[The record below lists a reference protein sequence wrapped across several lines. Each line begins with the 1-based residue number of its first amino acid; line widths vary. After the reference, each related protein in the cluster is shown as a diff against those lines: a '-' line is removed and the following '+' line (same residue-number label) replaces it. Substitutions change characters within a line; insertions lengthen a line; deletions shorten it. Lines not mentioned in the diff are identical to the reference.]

1 MKSQI
6 DDLFASFTSDGRLGA
21 VSAAV
26 CNSDGLIYQGAFGK
40 RTPDGPDMA
49 FDTVGG
55 IMSMTKAITGAA
67 AMQCVERGLLNLD
80 APAGEVC
87 PYLGEIQ
94 VFDGFDEND
103 DPILRA
109 PKRPVTLKNLLTHS
123 SGFVYDIWNS
133 DFVKVC
139 QKLDIPSIMTLQKR
153 ALEVP
158 LMFDPDS
165 RWEYGIG
172 IDWAGQM
179 VEAVSGM
186 TLGEYFR
193 EHITGPLGMD
203 ETWFSPTEAMQAKR
217 MAMLVRLEN
226 GQLIEPPAD
235 ETSGEEAPPPEFEM
249 GGGGLVSSARDYIR
263 FLQMILRGGELDGA
277 RVLQEDTV
285 ALMSQNHMGDLR
297 VTELP
302 GNVPEMSYPAELF
315 PGDEKSWGLTFQ
327 INEEPGFTGRSK
339 GTLMWAGLTNCYFWI
354 DREKDVAGVFV
365 SQSLP
370 FADPICLD
378 AYYKFEALA
387 YDHLQ

>member
-6 DDLFASFTSDGRLGA
+6 DELFTSFTSDGRLAA

-26 CNSDGLIYQGAFGK
+26 CNSDGVIYQGAFGK
-40 RTPDGPDMA
+40 RAPDGPDMT
-49 FDTVGG
+49 FDTVGS

-67 AMQCVERGLLNLD
+67 AMHCVESGLLDLN
-80 APAGEVC
+80 APAGDIC
-87 PYLGEIQ
+87 PYLGE
-94 VFDGFDEND
+94 VRVLDGFDSND
-103 DPILRA
+103 DPILR
-109 PKRPVTLKNLLTHS
+109 PPVRPVTLKNLLTHS
-123 SGFVYDIWNS
+123 SGFVYDIWNR
-133 DFVKVC
+133 DFVKAC
-139 QKLDIPSIMTLQKR
+139 QKLDIPSIMTMQKR

-179 VEAVSGM
+179 VEAVSGL
-186 TLGEYFR
+186 TLGEYFK

-203 ETWFSPTEAMQAKR
+203 ETAFNPTEAMQAKR
-217 MAMLVRLEN
+217 MAMMMRTED
-226 GQLIEPPAD
+226 GQLVQPPAA
-235 ETSGEEAPPPEFEM
+235 ESEGEAPPPEFEM
-249 GGGGLVSSARDYIR
+249 GGGGLISSAKDYIR
-263 FLQMILRGGELDGA
+263 FLQMILRDGELDGT
-277 RVLQEDTV
+277 RILKEETID
-285 ALMSQNHMGDLR
+285 LMGQNHMGDLR

-302 GNVPEMSYPAELF
+302 ANVPEMSLAAEFF
-315 PGDEKSWGLTFQ
+315 PGDEKTWGLTFQ
-327 INEEPGFTGRSK
+327 INEEPGHTGRSK

-354 DREKDVAGVFV
+354 DRDKDVAGVFV

-378 AYYKFEALA
+378 AYYKFETLA